1 MFNVYRLKKNL
12 VVFFVC
18 LKNKMNIINNLNIEN
33 SENVDI
39 KKLLFENILYMDINL
54 IFIKLYIFVLIFMK
68 VLKNYFIFVF

>member
-1 MFNVYRLKKNL
+1 
-12 VVFFVC
+12 
-18 LKNKMNIINNLNIEN
+18 MNIINNLNIEN